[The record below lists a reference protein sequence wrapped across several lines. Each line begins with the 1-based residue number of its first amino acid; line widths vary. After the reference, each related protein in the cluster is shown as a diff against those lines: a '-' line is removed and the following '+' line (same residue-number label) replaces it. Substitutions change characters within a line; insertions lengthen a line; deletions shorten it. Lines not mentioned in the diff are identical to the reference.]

1 MARIFSSCCLIFI
14 LIFTG
19 NSGALAQ
26 GREMTQYST
35 IDVLMKGIYDGY
47 VPIGEMLRHGDT
59 GIGTFDGLDG
69 EMVVVDGIAYQVTAD
84 GVVHIPAPTMTTPFA
99 EVTFFHDDQ
108 EKVLPPGANL
118 ESFTREVDAIIPTP
132 NIFYAVRIDGT
143 FAKVITRS
151 VPKQPK
157 PYRPLTEIV
166 KTQPTFTFEN
176 VRGVIVGWRCPAFVK
191 GINVPGYHLHFLTED
206 RKGGGHILE
215 FVVKDATVKLSH
227 TSDFHMI
234 LPESG
239 DFYKLNLDSTSEAV
253 YRQVES
259 NGGQKASRER

>member
-47 VPIGEMLRHGDT
+47 VPIGEMLLHGDT

-151 VPKQPK
+151 VPKQSK

-206 RKGGGHILE
+206 RKGGG
-215 FVVKDATVKLSH
+215 
-227 TSDFHMI
+227 
-234 LPESG
+234 
-239 DFYKLNLDSTSEAV
+239 
-253 YRQVES
+253 
-259 NGGQKASRER
+259 

>member
-1 MARIFSSCCLIFI
+1 MARIFSSCCLIFM

-19 NSGALAQ
+19 SSGAPAQ
-26 GREMTQYST
+26 SGEMTQYST
-35 IDVLMKGIYDGY
+35 IDVLLKGVYDGC

-84 GVVHIPAPTMTTPFA
+84 GIVHIPGPAVTTPFA
-99 EVTFFHDDQ
+99 EVTFFHNDQ
-108 EKVLPPGANL
+108 EKVLPHGADL

-132 NIFYAVRIDGT
+132 NIFYAIRIDGT
-143 FAKVITRS
+143 FEKVVTRS
-151 VPKQPK
+151 VPKQSK
-157 PYRPLTEIV
+157 PYRPLTEVV

-176 VRGVIVGWRCPAFVK
+176 VRGVIVGWRCPAFAR
-191 GINVPGYHLHFLTED
+191 GLTVPGYHLHFLTED
-206 RKGGGHILE
+206 RKGGGHILA

-234 LPESG
+234 LPDSE
-239 DFYKLNLDSTSEAV
+239 DFYKLNLESTSEAV

-259 NGGQKASRER
+259 NSGQEGK